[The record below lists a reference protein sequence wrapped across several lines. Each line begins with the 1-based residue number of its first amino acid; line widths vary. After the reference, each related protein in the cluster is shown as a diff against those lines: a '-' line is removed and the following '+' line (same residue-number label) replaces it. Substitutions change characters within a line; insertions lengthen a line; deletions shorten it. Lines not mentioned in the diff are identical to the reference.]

1 MLSPDRLFIVQS
13 KEVQGSKPLAPRRGA
28 LVNVNVY
35 LGVQAFADA
44 LLIIPK
50 SLAQNSGYDR
60 QEVTVKLQAEYSK
73 SKVCVGIDL
82 NTGDPMNPATA
93 GNLFMRCLIE
103 RTVMRKPC

>member
-1 MLSPDRLFIVQS
+1 MEL
-13 KEVQGSKPLAPRRGA
+13 KETVATRAR
-28 LVNVNVY
+28 

-73 SKVCVGIDL
+73 SKVGVGIDL

-93 GNLFMRCLIE
+93 GMCVEWVTKFSIRSFDSLKNY
-103 RTVMRKPC
+103 